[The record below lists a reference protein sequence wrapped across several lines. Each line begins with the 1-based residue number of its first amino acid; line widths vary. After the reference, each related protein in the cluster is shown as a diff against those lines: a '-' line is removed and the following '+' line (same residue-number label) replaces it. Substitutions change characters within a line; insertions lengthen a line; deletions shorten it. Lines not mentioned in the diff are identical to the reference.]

1 MERFQQPH
9 GCFSESGYLLI
20 TNFKL
25 QIMSNWIRNAGATE
39 WFCALFFIFFASI
52 SCFCTTQSLCLS
64 IGFEGW
70 PMFIIVF
77 LVTLGI
83 YCATSFFLVRIW
95 NYNNDRFRTSNN
107 ITDLMQRNWT
117 IGSILMV
124 VLLWVIFSFPTN
136 THDLVFQ
143 KKANAVARA
152 ELGNQ
157 LNIFQKA
164 ASSIDEDVRARYSA
178 KRIELADKV
187 TSLQGEFDR
196 EIDDDTRPGLGDR
209 AKEILKKIEELC
221 TNQRGVGFHHTVQSD
236 RSPAER
242 TRIKDYYHPQISQLL
257 EAANQNLAKEEQ
269 EELGLTADKKREY
282 GDRINQ
288 LTALY
293 NELDDAKDTWSFSS
307 MSPTISL
314 EKAKKL
320 IQKGYNDPDYKTSI
334 LDNVVILKD
343 KNLSDESKYDYS
355 NVQGYNIYSIE
366 RLYNAREVWQD
377 FLKGKLPVGYDML
390 TWILLSAILDIVA
403 FIFSLIAFRSKQ

>member
-1 MERFQQPH
+1 
-9 GCFSESGYLLI
+9 
-20 TNFKL
+20 
-25 QIMSNWIRNAGATE
+25 MSNWIRNAGATE
-39 WFCALFFIFFASI
+39 WFCALFFIFLASI

-70 PMFIIVF
+70 PMFVIVF
-77 LVTLGI
+77 LITLGI

-95 NYNNDRFRTSNN
+95 NYNNNRYRIANN

-124 VLLWVIFSFPTN
+124 TLFWVIFSFPTN

-152 ELGNQ
+152 EIGNQ

-164 ASSIDEDVRARYSA
+164 ANSIDEDVRQRYSL
-178 KRIELADKV
+178 KRINLEDSI

-196 EIDDDTRPGLGDR
+196 EIDDDTRPGLGPR
-209 AKEILKKIEELC
+209 AKEILTQIEEVC
-221 TNQRGVGFHHTVQSD
+221 TKTRGKGFHHTVQSD

-242 TRIKDYYHPQISQLL
+242 SRIKNYYHPQISQLL
-257 EAANQNLAKEEQ
+257 DEAKKRLDSEEK
-269 EELGLTADKKREY
+269 EELGLSAGKKEDFGKRVS
-282 GDRINQ
+282 D
-288 LTALY
+288 LTSLY
-293 NELDDAKDTWSFSS
+293 NELDDAKETWSFSS
-307 MSPTISL
+307 MSPTVSL

-320 IQKGYNDPDYKTSI
+320 IQKGYNDPDYRASI
-334 LDNVVILKD
+334 LDNVVLLKD
-343 KNLSDESKYDYS
+343 KNLRNESKYDYS

-377 FLKGKLPVGYDML
+377 FIMGKLPAGFDML
-390 TWILLSAILDIVA
+390 TWILLSMILDIVA

>member
-1 MERFQQPH
+1 M
-9 GCFSESGYLLI
+9 
-20 TNFKL
+20 N
-25 QIMSNWIRNAGATE
+25 NWIRNAGATE

-77 LVTLGI
+77 LITLGI

-95 NYNNDRFRTSNN
+95 NYNNDRFRTANN
-107 ITDLMQRNWT
+107 ITDVMQKNWT
-117 IGSILMV
+117 IGSVLMV
-124 VLLWVIFSFPTN
+124 VLLWAIFSFPTN

-143 KKANAVARA
+143 KKSNAVARA
-152 ELGNQ
+152 EIGNQ
-157 LNIFQKA
+157 KNIFQKA
-164 ASSIDEDVRARYSA
+164 ENSIDEDVRKRYSL
-178 KRIELADKV
+178 KRINLGDTI

-196 EIDDDTRPGLGDR
+196 EIDDDTRPGLGPR
-209 AKEILKKIEELC
+209 AMEILTQIEEVC
-221 TNQRGVGFHHTVQSD
+221 TKTRGKGFHHTVQSG
-236 RSPAER
+236 RSPAEKS
-242 TRIKDYYHPQISQLL
+242 RIKNYYHSQISQLFE
-257 EAANQNLAKEEQ
+257 EAKKRLDSEEKEE
-269 EELGLTADKKREY
+269 LRLTADKKIEFEKRVSE
-282 GDRINQ
+282 
-288 LTALY
+288 LTSLY
-293 NELDDAKDTWSFSS
+293 NELDDAKETWSFSS

-334 LDNVVILKD
+334 LDNVVLLKD
-343 KNLSDESKYDYS
+343 KNLSDEKKYDYS

-377 FLKGKLPVGYDML
+377 FLKGKLPNGFDML

>member
-1 MERFQQPH
+1 M
-9 GCFSESGYLLI
+9 G
-20 TNFKL
+20 
-25 QIMSNWIRNAGATE
+25 NWIKNAGATE

-95 NYNNDRFRTSNN
+95 NYNNDRFRTANN

-117 IGSILMV
+117 IGSVLMV

-136 THDLVFQ
+136 THDLVFW
-143 KKANAVARA
+143 KKANDVAR
-152 ELGNQ
+152 EEIGNQ

-164 ASSIDEDVRARYSA
+164 ANSIDEDVRARYSK
-178 KRIELADKV
+178 KRRDLDERVKAY
-187 TSLQGEFDR
+187 TSEFDR
-196 EIDDDTRPGLGDR
+196 EIDDVERPGLGPE
-209 AKEILKKIEELC
+209 AFEILKKIEELC
-221 TNQRGVGFHHTVQSD
+221 TNQRDVGFHHTVQNS
-236 RSPAER
+236 RSRDER
-242 TRIKDYYHPQISQLL
+242 TRIKDYYHPQIIQLL
-257 EAANQNLAKEEQ
+257 NEANERLAKAES
-269 EELGLTADKKREY
+269 EELGLLAIAKKKEEI
-282 GDRINQ
+282 GNRISE
-288 LTALY
+288 LTSLY
-293 NELDDAKDTWSFSS
+293 DELDDAKDTWSFST
-307 MSPTISL
+307 MSPTLSL
-314 EKAKKL
+314 EKAKKI
-320 IQKGYNDPDYKTSI
+320 IQKGYNDPDYKASI

-343 KNLSDESKYDYS
+343 KNLSEEKNYDYS

-403 FIFSLIAFRSKQ
+403 FIFSLIAFRSKH